1 MRFVV
6 LPLLFRFPLSAF
18 RDDMQNKVFT
28 LDQAIATFVPDG
40 ASVAMG
46 LALEAAIPFAA
57 GHELIR
63 QRKRDL
69 TLIGPISDMLFD
81 QLIGAGGVKTVIA
94 AWVGNVSVG
103 SGYAFRRAV
112 EQGIPHAIEVRD
124 HSNFTLTLALTAGSL
139 GAPFIPTHTAMGSEL
154 SSTNTDL
161 IERIN
166 PLNERGEP
174 LLLVRA
180 LNPDVAIVHV
190 QRACADG
197 GAHYWGNM
205 GVVKEA
211 ALAAKHLIITTEELV
226 DPDVIYADPN
236 RVLVPPFKV
245 SAVVHVPGGAHPAP
259 LQGYYGRDHAMF
271 TAYGETTRTVE
282 GMQVWMA
289 EWVGGVSNREV
300 YLAKLG
306 AWWDTLR
313 QEG

>member
-1 MRFVV
+1 M
-6 LPLLFRFPLSAF
+6 PGKLLSL
-18 RDDMQNKVFT
+18 RD
-28 LDQAIATFVPDG
+28 AIDTFVPDG
-40 ASVAMG
+40 SSLAIG

-63 QRKRDL
+63 QGKREL

-81 QLIGAGGVKTVIA
+81 QLIGAGCVKTVIA
-94 AWVGNVSVG
+94 AWVGNVNSG

-112 EQGIPHAIEVRD
+112 EHAIPHELEVRD
-124 HSNFTLTLALTAGSL
+124 HSNFTLALALTAGSL

-197 GAHYWGNM
+197 GARLSGNL
-205 GVVKEA
+205 GVTREA
-211 ALAAKHLIITTEELV
+211 ALAARTVIVTAEEIV
-226 DPDVIYADPN
+226 EPEVIYEDPG
-236 RVLVPPFKV
+236 RVLIPPFKV
-245 SAVVHVPGGAHPAP
+245 NAVAHVPGGAHPAP
-259 LQGYYGRDHAMF
+259 LPGCYGRHHQMYDAYAQASRTAEGLHA
-271 TAYGETTRTVE
+271 
-282 GMQVWMA
+282 WLA
-289 EWVGGVSNREV
+289 EWVHGMPDRAAYVE
-300 YLAKLG
+300 KLG
-306 AWWDTLR
+306 ASWETLR
-313 QEG
+313 ASA